1 MSLFNLIVS
10 SRIFKVKDRKMKYFL
25 LLLPLLGLLSCT
37 DLNKG
42 KQISAIDGMN
52 KTIDSIQTVLLENEI
67 DTIAALQ
74 VATNTVELRIK
85 NYYYADTIDMALG
98 RKMDAYKVMRRSLGP
113 LGRSY
118 VTIKNGVIAERT
130 ALSNLKKDIEN
141 GDGDRKKYDEY
152 VQFEQGK
159 VDQLRSLLSEYVKEK
174 NKTMKTF
181 NELHQEL
188 YDFSMEWYHKNKDR
202 KVPGK

>member
-1 MSLFNLIVS
+1 
-10 SRIFKVKDRKMKYFL
+10 MKYLFFL
-25 LLLPLLGLLSCT
+25 LPVVALFSCT

-98 RKMDAYKVMRRSLGP
+98 KKMDAYKVMRRSLGP
-113 LGRSY
+113 LGRSF
-118 VTIKNGVIAERT
+118 VTIKNGVKAERT
-130 ALSNLKKDIEN
+130 ALANLKKDIEN
-141 GDGDRKKYDEY
+141 GDGDRQKYGEY
-152 VQFEQGK
+152 VDFEQAK
-159 VDQLRSLLSEYVKEK
+159 VDQLRKLLTEYVEEK
-174 NKTMKTF
+174 DKTMTTF

-188 YDFSMEWYHKNKDR
+188 YDFSMEWYNKNKD
-202 KVPGK
+202 KKIPGK

>member
-1 MSLFNLIVS
+1 
-10 SRIFKVKDRKMKYFL
+10 MKYLFFL
-25 LLLPLLGLLSCT
+25 LPIITLFSCT

-42 KQISAIDGMN
+42 KQISAINGMN

-113 LGRSY
+113 LGRSF
-118 VTIKNGVIAERT
+118 VTIKNGVSAERT
-130 ALSNLKKDIEN
+130 ALANLKKDIEN
-141 GDGDRKKYDEY
+141 GDGDRQKYDEY

-159 VDQLRSLLSEYVKEK
+159 VDQLRKLLTEYIKEK
-174 NKTMKTF
+174 DKTMKIF
-181 NELHQEL
+181 NDLHQEL

-202 KVPGK
+202 KVPVK